1 MQSQLNQQEIIR
13 YSRHLM
19 IPEVGLRGQEKLK
32 NAAVLIVG
40 TGGLGSPISMYLA
53 AAGVGKIGLVD
64 FDVVDESNLQRQ
76 IVHGSSEI
84 GNLKV
89 ESATNR
95 LRDLNPLIEIL
106 PFSNYIN
113 AENIEEIAA
122 DYQIIVDGTD
132 NFSTRYLLNDYCVL
146 HHKPYIYGSIFRF
159 EGQMSVFDAEKGP
172 CYRCI
177 FPDPPPAGLIP
188 TCGEGGVFGVLPGT
202 IGTFQAT
209 EVLKIILGLGEPT
222 YGELF
227 LYDAVDLSLQKIHLS
242 KNPNCQICGENP
254 TIHTLQDT
262 AIFCSTHQELDD
274 PIPMEWQIDAQKLN
288 QKIINADNFRMIDV
302 RDPIELDI
310 IQLPGVE
317 NIPYERMITGSFE
330 NDSTRETVLIC
341 RNGIR
346 SGRIVRKLRGQGFSN
361 VFNLKGGTN
370 AWVDHVDPD
379 KFHY

>member
-89 ESATNR
+89 ESAANR

-227 LYDAVDLSLQKIHLS
+227 LYDAVDLSLQKIHLR

-262 AIFCSTHQELDD
+262 AIFCATHQELDD